1 MKKYLVF
8 ALSFTLL
15 FTTTSSSAVEF
26 GQDATGDPNA
36 VKVGGASGF
45 LYSERIV
52 LTVGHV
58 IEGSGGIAW
67 LERDGVIYQPGI
79 VTIAGQKQYK
89 VKQVLM
95 PSTYVTP
102 DYRNNIIIDDNAII
116 ILSEDIPMTKK
127 AVFATEEQMQRFTR
141 EKSKVELVGYGI
153 THGSQRD
160 SLSPINNRAPNKLTS
175 TLISPEAVL
184 QFYRQYPNVDSKR
197 INKPGVYG
205 IVQHRELKQSH
216 ICDGDSG
223 STFFVEENNVRYVL
237 GTTGLGL
244 INDNC
249 SVPERWSGFPSM
261 SWIDPNSKLRDL
273 LKTAE
278 NIVEEDK
285 KRESAIAEEIRLA
298 ADLKAKQEAEV
309 KAAVELKAKQE
320 AEVKAAAELKA
331 KQEAEAMAAA
341 FNKVTITCLKG
352 KLVKK
357 VTGVKPVCPK
367 GYKKK
372 PVAKKVVALPSAKPS
387 STPASTPDSTTTKRW
402 IDEGD
407 SCDPAITNT
416 VKGFPKGLFMVDW
429 LKCDEKTRTYVVATT
444 T

>member
-1 MKKYLVF
+1 MRIKGSILLTSLILTF
-8 ALSFTLL
+8 GPILSGALPAHS
-15 FTTTSSSAVEF
+15 VEF

-36 VKVGGASGF
+36 VKVGGGSGF

-58 IEGSGGIAW
+58 IGAEHPGAVPYWES
-67 LERDGVIYQPGI
+67 EGVIYNPGI

-89 VKQVLM
+89 VKRVLI
-95 PSTYVTP
+95 PSTYTKP
-102 DYRNNIIIDDNAII
+102 DYANNIINDDNAVV

-153 THGSQRD
+153 THGSQR
-160 SLSPINNRAPNKLTS
+160 PVTTINNRAPHKLTS
-175 TLISPEAVL
+175 TLLSPQDVL
-184 QFYRQYPNVDSKR
+184 AFYRQYPNVDWKK

-223 STFFVEENNVRYVL
+223 SMFFVEENNIRYLL

-244 INDNC
+244 VNNNC
-249 SVPERWSGFPSM
+249 PPPEQWYGFPSM

-273 LKTAE
+273 LKIAE
-278 NIVEEDK
+278 AIVEEDK
-285 KRESAIAEEIRLA
+285 KREFAAAELKAKQEAEAKAA
-298 ADLKAKQEAEV
+298 ADLKAKQEAE
-309 KAAVELKAKQE
+309 A
-320 AEVKAAAELKA
+320 KAAAELKA
-331 KQEAEAMAAA
+331 KQEAEAEADLKAKQEAEAKAAVL
-341 FNKVTITCLKG
+341 KKTTITCLKG

-357 VTGVKPVCPK
+357 VTAVKPVCPK

-372 PVAKKVVALPSAKPS
+372 
-387 STPASTPDSTTTKRW
+387 
-402 IDEGD
+402 
-407 SCDPAITNT
+407 
-416 VKGFPKGLFMVDW
+416 
-429 LKCDEKTRTYVVATT
+429 
-444 T
+444 